1 MSATEVLA
9 MVVVMA
15 MRITVKMFVIVPQIR
30 LGIDDDHRFRRRGRA
45 AAGTADQQGPN
56 HGGPDDRDASGGEAF
71 HDSIVWH
78 HQVVADLPRQRDF
91 PFAAG
96 PLGYRSL
103 RHPQPAVFDDSY
115 HLLFPLAAS
124 VLFAC
129 GLLFLKRATL
139 EGANPWTVS
148 LVANLWAAT
157 LFSGFW
163 FLESEPVNVWLLWQ
177 PALVAVFYISGQMG
191 TFFAITH
198 GDVSIAAP
206 LFGIK
211 VLLVAILA
219 TLIGGQSLPTAIW
232 LAATLATIG
241 IALVQWTGSGTHS
254 RIGYTILSAMVAS
267 TSFSIFDVLVQR
279 FCSSPTAAWSSGRF
293 LPIMFWF
300 VASFSTVFLV
310 GFQREKFAI
319 PAVRR
324 SLLIGGLLIGLQAL
338 CIVFTLSAFGDAPR
352 VNVVYSMRG
361 IWGVLLAWG
370 AALIWGGSEAD
381 LSRKTMVF
389 RLGGALL
396 ITISV
401 VIAIL
406 FG

>member
-1 MSATEVLA
+1 ML
-9 MVVVMA
+9 
-15 MRITVKMFVIVPQIR
+15 
-30 LGIDDDHRFRRRGRA
+30 
-45 AAGTADQQGPN
+45 
-56 HGGPDDRDASGGEAF
+56 
-71 HDSIVWH
+71 HDS
-78 HQVVADLPRQRDF
+78 
-91 PFAAG
+91 
-96 PLGYRSL
+96 Y
-103 RHPQPAVFDDSY
+103 Y
-115 HLLFPLAAS
+115 LLFPLLAS
-124 VLFAC
+124 ILFAC
-129 GLLFLKRATL
+129 GLLFLKRATIA
-139 EGANPWTVS
+139 GASPWTVS

-163 FLESEPVNVWLLWQ
+163 FLESKPVVPGLLWQ
-177 PALVAVFYISGQMG
+177 PALVAFFFICGQIG
-191 TFFAITH
+191 TFSAITH

-206 LFGIK
+206 LFGVK

-219 TLIGGQSLPTAIW
+219 TFLGGQHLAPAIW
-232 LAATLATIG
+232 TAAILATIG
-241 IALVQWTGSGTHS
+241 IALVQWTGSGKRL
-254 RIGYTILSAMVAS
+254 RIWYTILSALFAS
-267 TSFSIFDVLVQR
+267 TSFSIFDVLVQN
-279 FCSSPTAAWSSGRF
+279 FCSSDTANWSTGRF

-300 VASFSTVFLV
+300 VAIYSSIFLL
-310 GFQREKFAI
+310 GFQRDKFAI

-338 CIVFTLSAFGDAPR
+338 CIVFTLSAYGDAPR

-381 LSRKTMVF
+381 LTRKTMVL

-406 FG
+406 LG

>member
-1 MSATEVLA
+1 MPDSA
-9 MVVVMA
+9 
-15 MRITVKMFVIVPQIR
+15 PY
-30 LGIDDDHRFRRRGRA
+30 
-45 AAGTADQQGPN
+45 
-56 HGGPDDRDASGGEAF
+56 F
-71 HDSIVWH
+71 HDIATS
-78 HQVVADLPRQRDF
+78 
-91 PFAAG
+91 
-96 PLGYRSL
+96 LGYRESPKPDRVVL
-103 RHPQPAVFDDSY
+103 QDSY

-129 GLLFLKRATL
+129 GLLFLKRATIA
-139 EGANPWTVS
+139 GVNPWTVS
-148 LVANLWAAT
+148 LVANFWAAT
-157 LFSGFW
+157 LFSAFW
-163 FLESEPVNVWLLWQ
+163 FLESEPVSPGLLWQ
-177 PALVAVFYISGQMG
+177 PALVALFFISGQMG

-211 VLLVAILA
+211 VLLVAFMA
-219 TLIGGQSLPTAIW
+219 TLIGGQTLAPAIW
-232 LAATLATIG
+232 IAATLATVG
-241 IALVQWTGSGTHS
+241 IALVQWTGSGKRM
-254 RIGYTILSAMVAS
+254 RIWYTVLSAMAAS

-279 FCSSPTAAWSSGRF
+279 FCSSPQAAWSTGRF

-300 VASFSTVFLV
+300 VASYTLLFLV

-319 PAVRR
+319 PSIRR
-324 SLLIGGLLIGLQAL
+324 SLLIGGFLIGMQAI

-370 AALIWGGSEAD
+370 AALIWGGSEAN
-381 LSRKTMVF
+381 LTRKTMFF

>member
-1 MSATEVLA
+1 ML
-9 MVVVMA
+9 
-15 MRITVKMFVIVPQIR
+15 
-30 LGIDDDHRFRRRGRA
+30 D
-45 AAGTADQQGPN
+45 
-56 HGGPDDRDASGGEAF
+56 
-71 HDSIVWH
+71 DSI
-78 HQVVADLPRQRDF
+78 
-91 PFAAG
+91 
-96 PLGYRSL
+96 
-103 RHPQPAVFDDSY
+103 
-115 HLLFPLAAS
+115 HLLLPLAAS
-124 VLFAC
+124 ILFAC
-129 GLLFLKRATL
+129 GLIFLKRATL

-163 FLESEPVNVWLLWQ
+163 LLDSDPVQPWLLWQ

-206 LFGIK
+206 LFGVK

-219 TLIGGQSLPTAIW
+219 TVIGGQSLPAAIW
-232 LAATLATIG
+232 LAATLATVG
-241 IALVQWTGSGTHS
+241 IALVQWTGAGTHG
-254 RIGYTILSAMVAS
+254 RIGYTILSAMAAS

-279 FCSSPTAAWSSGRF
+279 FCSSPTAAWTSGRF

-300 VASFSTVFLV
+300 VAAYSTVFLV
-310 GFQREKFAI
+310 GFQRDKFAL

-324 SLLIGGLLIGLQAL
+324 SLLVGGLLIALQAI

-361 IWGVLLAWG
+361 IWGVLLAW
-370 AALIWGGSEAD
+370 ATALIWGGSEAD
-381 LSRKTMVF
+381 LSGKTMIL
-389 RLGGALL
+389 RLAGALL

>member
-1 MSATEVLA
+1 
-9 MVVVMA
+9 
-15 MRITVKMFVIVPQIR
+15 MF
-30 LGIDDDHRFRRRGRA
+30 LD
-45 AAGTADQQGPN
+45 N
-56 HGGPDDRDASGGEAF
+56 
-71 HDSIVWH
+71 
-78 HQVVADLPRQRDF
+78 
-91 PFAAG
+91 
-96 PLGYRSL
+96 
-103 RHPQPAVFDDSY
+103 Y
-115 HLLFPLAAS
+115 HLLFPLVAS
-124 VLFAC
+124 VLFAS

-163 FLESEPVNVWLLWQ
+163 FLESEPVRPSLIWQ
-177 PALVAVFYISGQMG
+177 PALVALFFISGQMG

-211 VLLVAILA
+211 VLLVAIMA
-219 TLIGGQSLPTAIW
+219 TLIGGQTLPAAIW
-232 LAATLATIG
+232 VAATLATIG
-241 IALVQWTGSGTHS
+241 IALVQWTGSGKRM
-254 RIGYTILSAMVAS
+254 RIWYTIISAMAAS
-267 TSFSIFDVLVQR
+267 TSFSVFDVLVQR
-279 FCSSPTAAWSSGRF
+279 FCSSPTAAWTPGRF

-300 VASFSTVFLV
+300 VAICSSLFLI
-310 GFQREKFAI
+310 GFQRDKFAV

-324 SLLIGGLLIGLQAL
+324 SLLIGGLLIGLQAI
-338 CIVFTLSAFGDAPR
+338 CVVFTLSAFGDAPR

-361 IWGVLLAWG
+361 IWGVLLAWA
-370 AALIWGGSEAD
+370 AALIWGGSEA
-381 LSRKTMVF
+381 LLTRKTMFF

>member
-1 MSATEVLA
+1 ML
-9 MVVVMA
+9 
-15 MRITVKMFVIVPQIR
+15 Q
-30 LGIDDDHRFRRRGRA
+30 
-45 AAGTADQQGPN
+45 
-56 HGGPDDRDASGGEAF
+56 
-71 HDSIVWH
+71 
-78 HQVVADLPRQRDF
+78 
-91 PFAAG
+91 
-96 PLGYRSL
+96 
-103 RHPQPAVFDDSY
+103 DSY

-129 GLLFLKRATL
+129 GLLFLKRATMA
-139 EGANPWTVS
+139 GVNPWTVS

-163 FLESEPVNVWLLWQ
+163 FLESSPVVPRLLWQ
-177 PALVAVFYISGQMG
+177 PAVVALFFICGQMG

-219 TLIGGQSLPTAIW
+219 TVIGGQSLTSAIW
-232 LAATLATIG
+232 IAATLATIG
-241 IALVQWTGSGTHS
+241 IALVQWTGAGKHT
-254 RIGYTILSAMVAS
+254 RIGYTVLSAMAAS

-279 FCSSPTAAWSSGRF
+279 FCSSSQASWSTGRF

-300 VASFSTVFLV
+300 VAGYTLLFLV
-310 GFQREKFAI
+310 GFQREKFSI
-319 PAVRR
+319 PSVRR
-324 SLLIGGLLIGLQAL
+324 SLLVGGFLIGMQAI

-361 IWGVLLAWG
+361 IWGVLLAWA
-370 AALIWGGSEAD
+370 AALIWGGNEAD
-381 LSRKTMVF
+381 LTRKTMVF
-389 RLGGALL
+389 RLTGALL